1 VTFLSANA
9 ITVVSPSCSVLSGKN
24 MNVDVGT
31 IKRSDLNGVGTYA
44 GGKILI
50 LSCSAAAG

>member
-1 VTFLSANA
+1 
-9 ITVVSPSCSVLSGKN
+9 

-31 IKRSDLNGVGTYA
+31 IKRSDLNGVGTTA
-44 GGKILI
+44 AVGILI